1 MTKSAITDSP
11 SLTIIG
17 AGCAGLSLA
26 KAIGADKLASPTLYT
41 DKPAT
46 ERPAHIWGFW
56 HMPWLNEAAD
66 LASAR
71 YENWHIITEDMTIA
85 HHSKNHPY
93 HMLSSKKWLAHCLAT
108 SRCDETITKVTD
120 LPETPFFDS
129 RPIAP
134 PQDALYQHFLGQHIH
149 AEDDIFDAAT
159 AILMDFR
166 CDQSQGLH
174 FIYLLPT
181 APNKALIESTLFTQT
196 PLDEAYYKDAINA
209 YMARHYKGAAYQV
222 VGQEKGIIPLADCR
236 DTTNK
241 EHAIGARGGALR
253 PSSGYAFSFIQK
265 QIAEIISHFKKT
277 GQWQATSPISHR
289 DYWMDKVF
297 LHVLQTRPS
306 IAISLFAKMAKA
318 LNGTEFALFMSGMAS
333 WRIIFKVVFAMP
345 KRPFLSAAMA
355 VFFKKGA
362 RS

>member
-1 MTKSAITDSP
+1 
-11 SLTIIG
+11 
-17 AGCAGLSLA
+17 
-26 KAIGADKLASPTLYT
+26 
-41 DKPAT
+41 
-46 ERPAHIWGFW
+46 
-56 HMPWLNEAAD
+56 
-66 LASAR
+66 
-71 YENWHIITEDMTIA
+71 
-85 HHSKNHPY
+85 
-93 HMLSSKKWLAHCLAT
+93 
-108 SRCDETITKVTD
+108 
-120 LPETPFFDS
+120 
-129 RPIAP
+129 
-134 PQDALYQHFLGQHIH
+134 
-149 AEDDIFDAAT
+149 
-159 AILMDFR
+159 
-166 CDQSQGLH
+166 
-174 FIYLLPT
+174 
-181 APNKALIESTLFTQT
+181 
-196 PLDEAYYKDAINA
+196 
-209 YMARHYKGAAYQV
+209 MARHYKGAAYQV